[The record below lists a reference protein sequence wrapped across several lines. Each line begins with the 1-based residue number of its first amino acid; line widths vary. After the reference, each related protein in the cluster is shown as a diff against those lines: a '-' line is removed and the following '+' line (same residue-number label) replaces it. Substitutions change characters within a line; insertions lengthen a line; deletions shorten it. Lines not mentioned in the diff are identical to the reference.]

1 MSDTIDTVTA
11 GGSNPGRSGRESGV
25 KSDPRPEIVAEGFP
39 TRRRPRWIELATS
52 ADHKDVGRV
61 MIVAALGFLF
71 IALIELLL
79 MRLQLAI
86 PENSLLTPV
95 TFNRMLSLYGAT
107 AIFLFAIPLALGFFY
122 YLVPLQIGAR
132 GTALP
137 RLGQLG
143 LWLYIAGATVL
154 YAGFL
159 FTPSEAGVNPLAP
172 LSELAFLPNN
182 GVDAWA
188 AASGLATL
196 GFILTAINLVA
207 TLRKMRAPGMAWRRL
222 PVFAW
227 SAAIGSWLLLVIG
240 PVMLA
245 AITMLLIDR
254 NFDGIFFADGSGGAP
269 LLWEHMSWIF
279 FTGAYM
285 LILITALGAIAE
297 IIPVFARKPLFN
309 RGAVIG
315 SLLAIAVI
323 GTLAWMQNMMTS
335 PIGIGWMYFAMIMS
349 LALIVPFGLILFNLI
364 ATMVGGALRMR
375 APLLFAVGAISMI
388 SIGITA
394 EMVHSMVAVS
404 WRLHN
409 TTDATAA
416 THFAL
421 IGGSVFGGFAA
432 LHYWFP
438 KMTGHTMGETL
449 ASFSFW
455 TMVAG
460 TLLTFVP
467 LFFAGGDHGQ
477 VVDAY
482 KFFDGTGVNADNL
495 IATIGAFVLAIGI
508 LLTLANAML
517 SRSGGARAGHDQW
530 GGDSLEWFAL
540 SPPEP
545 HNFDV
550 LPDVRSERPM
560 RDIRTAIAHRS
571 RRAEQAARET
581 QPVA

>member
-1 MSDTIDTVTA
+1 MSA
-11 GGSNPGRSGRESGV
+11 
-25 KSDPRPEIVAEGFP
+25 RPEIAIDGFP
-39 TRRRPRWIELATS
+39 RRRPRWIEVVTS

-61 MIVAALGFLF
+61 MIGAALGFLF

-79 MRLQLAI
+79 MRLQLAV
-86 PENSLLTPV
+86 PENTLLTPV

-107 AIFLFAIPLALGFFY
+107 AIFLFAIPLALGLFY
-122 YLVPLQIGAR
+122 YLAPLQVGAR

-143 LWLYIAGATVL
+143 LWLYLAGATVL

-188 AASGLATL
+188 AANGLATL
-196 GFILTAINLVA
+196 GFVLIAINLVA
-207 TLRKMRAPGMAWRRL
+207 TLRRMRAPGMAWRRV

-227 SAAIGSWLLLVIG
+227 AAAICSWLMLVIG

-245 AITMLLIDR
+245 AITMLMIDR

-269 LLWEHMSWIF
+269 LLWEHLSWIF
-279 FTGAYM
+279 YTGAYM
-285 LILITALGAIAE
+285 LVLITALGAIAE
-297 IIPVFARKPLFN
+297 IVPVFARKPLFH
-309 RGAVIG
+309 RDATIG
-315 SLLAIAVI
+315 SLVAIAVI
-323 GTLAWMQNMMTS
+323 GTLAWMQNMLTA
-335 PIGIGWMYFAMIMS
+335 PIGIGWMYFAMVMS
-349 LALIVPFGLILFNLI
+349 LALIVPFGLIVFNLI
-364 ATMVGGALRMR
+364 ATMIGGTLHLR
-375 APLLFAVGAISMI
+375 APLLFAAGALSAI
-388 SIGITA
+388 SIGLAA
-394 EMVHSMVAVS
+394 EISHSLVAVA

-409 TTDATAA
+409 TLDATAA

-421 IGGSVFGGFAA
+421 IGGAVFGGFAA

-438 KMTGHTMGETL
+438 KLTGRTMGETL
-449 ASFSFW
+449 ARFSFW
-455 TMVAG
+455 ALAIG
-460 TLLTFVP
+460 TLVTFVP
-467 LFFAGGDHGQ
+467 LFLAGGDHGQ

-482 KFFDGTGVNADNL
+482 KFFSGTGVSADNL
-495 IATIGAFVLAIGI
+495 IATIGAFVLALGVV
-508 LLTLANAML
+508 LALVNAIASL
-517 SRSGGARAGHDQW
+517 GNGGRAGHDHW

-550 LPDVRSERPM
+550 LPDVRSDRPM
-560 RDIRTAIAHRS
+560 RDIRAAVAHRTS
-571 RRAEQAARET
+571 RGEPAAPES

>member
-1 MSDTIDTVTA
+1 MSA
-11 GGSNPGRSGRESGV
+11 
-25 KSDPRPEIVAEGFP
+25 PEIVTDGFP
-39 TRRRPRWIELATS
+39 GRRRPRWIEIVTS
-52 ADHKDVGRV
+52 ADHKDVARV
-61 MIVAALGFLF
+61 MIIAALGFLF
-71 IALIELLL
+71 IAVVELLL

-143 LWLYIAGATVL
+143 LWLYVAGATVL

-188 AASGLATL
+188 AANGLATL
-196 GFILTAINLVA
+196 GFVLIAINLVA
-207 TLRKMRAPGMAWRRL
+207 TLRRMRAPGMAWRRA
-222 PVFAW
+222 PIFTW

-269 LLWEHMSWIF
+269 LLWEHLSWIF
-279 FTGAYM
+279 YTGTYM

-297 IIPVFARKPLFN
+297 IVPVFSRKPLFN

-315 SLLAIAVI
+315 SLVAIAVI

-349 LALIVPFGLILFNLI
+349 LALIVPFGLIVFNLI

-375 APLLFAVGAISMI
+375 APLLFAIGAISAI

-438 KMTGHTMGETL
+438 KLTGRTMGEIL
-449 ASFSFW
+449 ARFSFW
-455 TMVAG
+455 AMLTG
-460 TLLTFVP
+460 LLLTFVP

-482 KFFDGTGVNADNL
+482 KFFDGEGVNAENL

-508 LLTLANAML
+508 VLTLVNAIA
-517 SRSGGARAGHDQW
+517 SRTGGARAGHDQW
-530 GGDSLEWFAL
+530 GGDSLEWFTL

-550 LPDVRSERPM
+550 LPDVRSDRPM
-560 RDIRTAIAHRS
+560 RDIREAIAHRT
-571 RRAEQAARET
+571 RRAERAAAET

>member
-1 MSDTIDTVTA
+1 MSA
-11 GGSNPGRSGRESGV
+11 
-25 KSDPRPEIVAEGFP
+25 RPELVIEGFP
-39 TRRRPRWIELATS
+39 RRRPRWIEVVTS

-61 MIVAALGFLF
+61 MIGAALGFLF
-71 IALIELLL
+71 IAVVELLL
-79 MRLQLAI
+79 MRLQLAV

-107 AIFLFAIPLALGFFY
+107 AIFLFAIPLALGLFY
-122 YLVPLQIGAR
+122 YLAPLQIGAR

-137 RLGQLG
+137 RLGQIG
-143 LWLYIAGATVL
+143 LWLYLAGATVL

-188 AASGLATL
+188 AANGLATL
-196 GFILTAINLVA
+196 GFVLIAVNLVA
-207 TLRKMRAPGMAWRRL
+207 TMRRMRAPGMAWRRL

-227 SAAIGSWLLLVIG
+227 SAAISSWLLLVIG

-269 LLWEHMSWIF
+269 LLWAHLSWIF

-297 IIPVFARKPLFN
+297 IVPVFTRKPLSG
-309 RGAVIG
+309 RSTVIG
-315 SLLAIAVI
+315 SLVAIAVI
-323 GTLAWMQNMMTS
+323 GTLAWMQNMLTA
-335 PIGIGWMYFAMIMS
+335 PIGIGWMYFAMTMS
-349 LALIVPFGLILFNLI
+349 LALIVPFGLIVFNLI
-364 ATMVGGALRMR
+364 ATLVGGATRMR
-375 APLLFAVGAISMI
+375 APLLFAAGAISMI
-388 SIGITA
+388 SIGLGSEI
-394 EMVHSMVAVS
+394 EHSMVAVA

-409 TTDATAA
+409 TVDATAA

-438 KMTGHTMGETL
+438 KLTGRTMGETL
-449 ASFSFW
+449 ARMSFW
-455 TMVAG
+455 TMVVG
-460 TLLTFVP
+460 VLVTFVP
-467 LFFAGGDHGQ
+467 LFIAGGDHGQ

-482 KFFDGTGVNADNL
+482 KFFSGTGVSAENL

-508 LLTLANAML
+508 VLTLVNAIV
-517 SRSGGARAGHDQW
+517 SRTGGARAGHDHW
-530 GGDSLEWFAL
+530 GGDSLEWFTL

-550 LPDVRSERPM
+550 LPDVRSDRPM
-560 RDIRTAIAHRS
+560 RDIREAIGHS
-571 RRAEQAARET
+571 TRRAEQAREA

>member
-1 MSDTIDTVTA
+1 MSA
-11 GGSNPGRSGRESGV
+11 
-25 KSDPRPEIVAEGFP
+25 RPEVVVDGFP
-39 TRRRPRWIELATS
+39 RRRPRWIEIVTS
-52 ADHKDVGRV
+52 ADHKDVARV
-61 MIVAALGFLF
+61 MIVAAFGFLF
-71 IALIELLL
+71 IAVVELLL

-122 YLVPLQIGAR
+122 YLAPLQIGAR

-188 AASGLATL
+188 AANGLATL
-196 GFILTAINLVA
+196 GFVLIAVNLIA
-207 TLRKMRAPGMAWRRL
+207 TLRRMRAPGMAWRRA
-222 PVFAW
+222 PIFTW

-269 LLWEHMSWIF
+269 LLWEHLSWIF
-279 FTGAYM
+279 YTGAYM

-297 IIPVFARKPLFN
+297 IVPVFVGKPLFN

-315 SLLAIAVI
+315 SLVAIAVI

-349 LALIVPFGLILFNLI
+349 LALIVPFGLIVFNLI
-364 ATMVGGALRMR
+364 ATMLGGALRMR
-375 APLLFAVGAISMI
+375 APLLFALGAISAI
-388 SIGITA
+388 SIGLGSEIS
-394 EMVHSMVAVS
+394 HSMVAVA

-432 LHYWFP
+432 LYYWFP
-438 KMTGHTMGETL
+438 KLTGRTMGETL
-449 ASFSFW
+449 ARFSFW
-455 TMVAG
+455 TMAIG
-460 TLLTFVP
+460 ILAAFVP
-467 LFFAGGDHGQ
+467 LFIAGGDHGQ

-482 KFFDGTGVNADNL
+482 KFFDSEGVDAENL
-495 IATIGAFVLAIGI
+495 IATIGAFILAIGI
-508 LLTLANAML
+508 ILTLVNAIV
-517 SRSGGARAGHDQW
+517 SRTGGAPAGHDQW

-540 SPPEP
+540 SPPEQ

-550 LPDVRSERPM
+550 LPDVRSDRPM
-560 RDIRTAIAHRS
+560 RDIRAAIANS
-571 RRAEQAARET
+571 TRRAERAAAET

>member
-1 MSDTIDTVTA
+1 MSA
-11 GGSNPGRSGRESGV
+11 
-25 KSDPRPEIVAEGFP
+25 RPEVVADGFP
-39 TRRRPRWIELATS
+39 RRRPRWIELTTS
-52 ADHKDVGRV
+52 ADHKDVGQV

-71 IALIELLL
+71 IALVEFLL

-95 TFNRMLSLYGAT
+95 TFNRVLSLYGAT
-107 AIFLFAIPLALGFFY
+107 AIFFFAIPLALGFFY
-122 YLVPLQIGAR
+122 YLAPLQIGAR

-143 LWLYIAGATVL
+143 LWLYVAGATVL
-154 YAGFL
+154 YSGFL

-188 AASGLATL
+188 AANGLATL
-196 GFILTAINLVA
+196 GFVLIAINLLA
-207 TLRKMRAPGMAWRRL
+207 TLRRMRAPGMAWRRV

-245 AITMLLIDR
+245 AIAMLLIDR

-269 LLWEHMSWIF
+269 LLWEHLSWIF
-279 FTGAYM
+279 YTGTYM

-309 RGAVIG
+309 RGVVTG
-315 SLLAIAVI
+315 SLVAIAVI
-323 GTLAWMQNMMTS
+323 GTLAWMQNMMTA

-349 LALIVPFGLILFNLI
+349 LALIVPFGLIVFNLI
-364 ATMVGGALRMR
+364 ATMLGGALRMR
-375 APLLFAVGAISMI
+375 APLLFALGAISMI
-388 SIGITA
+388 SIGLGA
-394 EMVHSMVAVS
+394 EISHSMVAVA

-421 IGGSVFGGFAA
+421 VGGSVFGGFAA

-438 KMTGHTMGETL
+438 KMTGRTMGETL
-449 ASFSFW
+449 ARFSFW
-455 TMVAG
+455 TMVVG
-460 TLLTFVP
+460 ILLTFVP
-467 LFFAGGDHGQ
+467 LFIAGGDHGQ
-477 VVDAY
+477 IVDAY
-482 KFFDGTGVNADNL
+482 KFFDGTGVNAENL
-495 IATIGAFVLAIGI
+495 IATIGSFVLAIGI
-508 LLTLANAML
+508 LLTLANGML
-517 SRSGGARAGHDQW
+517 SRSSGARAGHDQW
-530 GGDSLEWFAL
+530 GGDSLEWFSL

-550 LPDVRSERPM
+550 LPDVRSDRPM
-560 RDIRTAIAHRS
+560 RDIRTAIGNRS
-571 RRAEQAARET
+571 RRAEEAARET